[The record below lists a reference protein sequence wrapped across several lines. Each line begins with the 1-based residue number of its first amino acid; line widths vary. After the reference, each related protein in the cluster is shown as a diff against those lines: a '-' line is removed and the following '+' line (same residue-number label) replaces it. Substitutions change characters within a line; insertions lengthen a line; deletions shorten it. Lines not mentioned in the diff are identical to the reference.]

1 MLRTHSFLSTWTQ
14 ERSMK
19 WLGILGLVALSEC
32 LVIIP
37 LTKMKTMRE
46 TLREKNLLTNFL
58 LKNNGNWSQNVGNR
72 SQNVAYYPKMTLHPL
87 RNYLDLAYVGNITIG
102 TPPQQF
108 RVVFDTGSADLWVP
122 SIYCYSRPCRTH
134 NVFNPHVST
143 TFRLWGRSIDLTYGS
158 GRTIGFLGYDT
169 VRIGKLI
176 DMGQPFGLSKLQF
189 GMEDAPFDGI
199 LGLGYPSLATQ
210 GTTPVFD
217 TLRKRSLIPQS
228 VFAFYLSSQKEN
240 GSIVMLGGVDH
251 SYHKGKLQW
260 IPVSR
265 PHYWQ
270 ITMNRI
276 TINGVAFGC
285 CRGCQAIVDTGTSFL
300 FGPSRVITAIRRLIG
315 ARLVDNEYAVSCS
328 YVARLPTIIFSINGN
343 DYPVPPQAYIRK
355 SLRGKCLST
364 LAAGTESMSR
374 SETWILGDVFLRLY
388 FSVYDRG
395 NNRVGLAP
403 AV

>member
-1 MLRTHSFLSTWTQ
+1 
-14 ERSMK
+14 MK

-58 LKNNGNWSQNVGNR
+58 LNNNDDR
-72 SQNVAYYPKMTLHPL
+72 SQNVAHDPKLSLHPL
-87 RNYLDLAYVGNITIG
+87 RNYLDLAYVGNISIG

-108 RVVFDTGSADLWVP
+108 KVVFDTGSADLWVP
-122 SIYCYSRPCRTH
+122 STYCDSVPCYTH

-143 TFRLWGRSIDLTYGS
+143 TFRLSGMPVDLTYGS
-158 GRTIGFLGYDT
+158 GRMVGFLGYDT

-176 DMGQPFGLSKLQF
+176 DMGQPFGLSKSQY
-189 GMEDAPFDGI
+189 GMEHAPFDGI

-210 GTTPVFD
+210 GTTPIFD
-217 TLRKRSLIPQS
+217 TLKRRSLIPQP

-240 GSIVMLGGVDH
+240 GSMLMLGGVDH

-260 IPVSR
+260 IPVSQ

-276 TINGVAFGC
+276 TVNGVVFGC
-285 CRGCQAIVDTGTSFL
+285 FRGCQAIVDTGTSFL
-300 FGPSRVITAIRRLIG
+300 VGPSRVVTALRRLIG

-328 YVARLPTIIFSINGN
+328 YVARLPTIVFSINGN
-343 DYPVPPQAYIRK
+343 NYPLPPQAYIRK
-355 SLRGKCLST
+355 NLRGQCFSNFGG
-364 LAAGTESMSR
+364 GTENMSH

>member
-14 ERSMK
+14 KRSMK

-58 LKNNGNWSQNVGNR
+58 LRNNDDR
-72 SQNVAYYPKMTLHPL
+72 SQNVAHDPKLSLHPL
-87 RNYLDLAYVGNITIG
+87 RNYLDLAYVGNISIG

-108 RVVFDTGSADLWVP
+108 KVVFDTGSADLWVP
-122 SIYCYSRPCRTH
+122 STYCDSVPCYTH

-143 TFRLWGRSIDLTYGS
+143 TFRLSGFPVDLTYGS
-158 GRTIGFLGYDT
+158 GRMVGFLGYDT
-169 VRIGKLI
+169 VRIGKLV
-176 DMGQPFGLSKLQF
+176 DVVQPFALSKAQF
-189 GMEDAPFDGI
+189 GLEHAPFDGI
-199 LGLGYPSLATQ
+199 LGLGYRSLAIQ

-217 TLRKRSLIPQS
+217 NLKRRGVISQS
-228 VFAFYLSSQKEN
+228 VFAFYLSTQKEN
-240 GSIVMLGGVDH
+240 GSIVMLGGVDN

-276 TINGVAFGC
+276 TMNGVVFGC
-285 CRGCQAIVDTGTSFL
+285 VRGCQAILDTGTSFVL
-300 FGPSRVITAIRRLIG
+300 GPSRLVTAIQMLISASPVG
-315 ARLVDNEYAVSCS
+315 HEYAVSCS

-343 DYPVPPQAYIRK
+343 DYPLPPQAYIRK
-355 SLRGKCLST
+355 NLQGQCLSNFGG
-364 LAAGTESMSR
+364 GTENMSH

>member
-1 MLRTHSFLSTWTQ
+1 GGWKVISGDTGHLEGSST
-14 ERSMK
+14 
-19 WLGILGLVALSEC
+19 LGIEG
-32 LVIIP
+32 
-37 LTKMKTMRE
+37 
-46 TLREKNLLTNFL
+46 
-58 LKNNGNWSQNVGNR
+58 GQ
-72 SQNVAYYPKMTLHPL
+72 
-87 RNYLDLAYVGNITIG
+87 AYVGNISIG

-108 RVVFDTGSADLWVP
+108 KVVFDTGSADLWVP
-122 SIYCYSRPCRTH
+122 STYCDSVPCYTH

-143 TFRLWGRSIDLTYGS
+143 TFRLSGMPVDLTYGS
-158 GRTIGFLGYDT
+158 GRMVGFLGYDT

-176 DMGQPFGLSKLQF
+176 DMGQPFGLSKSQY
-189 GMEDAPFDGI
+189 GMEHAPFDGI

-210 GTTPVFD
+210 GTTPIFD
-217 TLRKRSLIPQS
+217 TLKRRSLIPQP

-240 GSIVMLGGVDH
+240 GSMLMLGGVDH

-260 IPVSR
+260 IPVSQ

-270 ITMNRI
+270 ITMNR
-276 TINGVAFGC
+276 
-285 CRGCQAIVDTGTSFL
+285 
-300 FGPSRVITAIRRLIG
+300 RVVTALRRLIG

-328 YVARLPTIIFSINGN
+328 YVARLPTIVFSINGN
-343 DYPVPPQAYIRK
+343 NYPLPPQAYIRK
-355 SLRGKCLST
+355 NLRGQCFSNFGG
-364 LAAGTESMSR
+364 GTENMSH

>member
-32 LVIIP
+32 LVMIP

-58 LKNNGNWSQNVGNR
+58 LNNNDDR
-72 SQNVAYYPKMTLHPL
+72 SQNVAHDPKLSLHPL
-87 RNYLDLAYVGNITIG
+87 RNYLDVAYVGNISIG

-108 RVVFDTGSADLWVP
+108 KVVFDTGSADLWVP
-122 SIYCYSRPCRTH
+122 STYCDSRPCYTH

-143 TFRLWGRSIDLTYGS
+143 TFRLSGMPVDLTYGS
-158 GRTIGFLGYDT
+158 GRMVGFLGYDT
-169 VRIGKLI
+169 VRIGKLV
-176 DMGQPFGLSKLQF
+176 DVVQPFALSKAQYGL
-189 GMEDAPFDGI
+189 EHAPFDGI
-199 LGLGYPSLATQ
+199 LGLGYRSLAIQ
-210 GTTPVFD
+210 GTIPVFD
-217 TLRKRSLIPQS
+217 NLKRRGVISQA
-228 VFAFYLSSQKEN
+228 VFAFYLSTQKES
-240 GSIVMLGGVDH
+240 GSIMMLGGVDH
-251 SYHKGKLQW
+251 RYHKGKLQW
-260 IPVSR
+260 IPVSQ

-276 TINGVAFGC
+276 TMNGVVFGC
-285 CRGCQAIVDTGTSFL
+285 SGGCQAILDTGTSL
-300 FGPSRVITAIRRLIG
+300 VLGPSRLVTAIQMLISASPVG
-315 ARLVDNEYAVSCS
+315 HEYAVSCS
-328 YVARLPTIIFSINGN
+328 YVPRLPTIIFSINGN

-355 SLRGKCLST
+355 NLQGQCLSNFGG
-364 LAAGTESMSR
+364 GTENMSH